1 MSNPAEALF
10 TVSLV
15 EFIVEN
21 TNVTANVIGIIAP
34 YQKQK
39 SLLVTQL
46 QDSSLNGLHEI
57 EVSTVDGF
65 QGREK
70 HVIIMSCVRA
80 KSSTGTIGFVGNRN
94 RMNVALTRA
103 KYALYVIAHFDSL
116 ERNDEW
122 KPLIEDANA
131 RNRRIPVTERNVSFA
146 LAKCMKRNRHPP

>member
-1 MSNPAEALF
+1 MEALF
-10 TVSLV
+10 TVRLV
-15 EFIVEN
+15 KFITEN

-39 SLLVTQL
+39 SLLVTHL
-46 QDSSLNGLHEI
+46 QGSSLNGLHEI

-80 KSSTGTIGFVGNRN
+80 KSPTGTIGFVGNRN
-94 RMNVALTRA
+94 RMNVSLTRA

-116 ERNDEW
+116 EKSDEW
-122 KPLIEDANA
+122 VPVIEDADK
-131 RNRRIPVTERNVSFA
+131 RKRRIPVTEQTVEKA
-146 LAKCMKRNRHPP
+146 LAKCLKRNHQRPP

>member
-1 MSNPAEALF
+1 MNALAE
-10 TVSLV
+10 
-15 EFIVEN
+15 
-21 TNVTANVIGIIAP
+21 NV
-34 YQKQK
+34 
-39 SLLVTQL
+39 
-46 QDSSLNGLHEI
+46 

-80 KSSTGTIGFVGNRN
+80 KSSTGTIGFVGNRS

-116 ERNDEW
+116 QRSDEW

-131 RNRRIPVTERNVSFA
+131 RDKRIQVTERNVSFA
-146 LAKCMKRNRHPP
+146 LAKCLKRSHRPP

>member
-1 MSNPAEALF
+1 MF

-15 EFIVEN
+15 EFIVKN

-39 SLLVTQL
+39 SLLVAHL
-46 QDSSLNGLHEI
+46 KDCSLNALAEGV

-94 RMNVALTRA
+94 RMNVSLTRA

-116 ERNDEW
+116 QRSDEW
-122 KPLIEDANA
+122 KPLIDDANA
-131 RNRRIPVTERNVSFA
+131 RDKRIQVTERNVSFA
-146 LAKCMKRNRHPP
+146 LAKCLKRSHRPP